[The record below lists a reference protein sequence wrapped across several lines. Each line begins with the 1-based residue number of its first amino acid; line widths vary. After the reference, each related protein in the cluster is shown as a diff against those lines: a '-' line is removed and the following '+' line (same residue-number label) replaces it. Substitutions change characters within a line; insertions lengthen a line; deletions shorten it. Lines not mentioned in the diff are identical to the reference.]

1 MVSVLCRLSVVLELQ
16 DLGDLVAD
24 TQPSALTGTKPKHL
38 SVFVA
43 ACSGQPLQ
51 VTPLPLSSTH
61 RLRAACSS
69 RGMIHYAI
77 L

>member
-1 MVSVLCRLSVVLELQ
+1 MVLELQ
-16 DLGDLVAD
+16 DLGDLAAD

-51 VTPLPLSSTH
+51 VTLQALFPALAGFGQPAT
-61 RLRAACSS
+61 AA
-69 RGMIHYAI
+69 G
-77 L
+77 